1 MVQEQYSET
10 EANAI
15 CETCGNTEIE
25 KGLFDLYI
33 VYTDIEVLHGFV
45 QTFQVDL
52 ILWLV

>member
-1 MVQEQYSET
+1 MKLKLMLFVKHVVTQ
-10 EANAI
+10 
-15 CETCGNTEIE
+15 IE

-52 ILWLV
+52 IL